1 MKIISRIIMSLAI
14 YFAGF
19 YSGLNYRGSSD
30 RGEAVR
36 EHLKEVTKEA
46 KVKGAK
52 MIKVIQDD

>member
-36 EHLKEVTKEA
+36 EHLKEVTKEV
-46 KVKGAK
+46 KDKGAK
-52 MIKVIQDD
+52 MMNAIQND

>member
-1 MKIISRIIMSLAI
+1 MKIISWIIMSLAI

-36 EHLKEVTKEA
+36 EHLNHVTKEA
-46 KVKGAK
+46 KAKGAK
-52 MIKVIQDD
+52 IIKVIQND